1 MASELTMRYAAW
13 DAQPGFE
20 FGDEIPPAKIRW
32 HGSEVEVKAR
42 LVPRYGWTTAS
53 IDVFLGGRCILRTGG
68 QMKVTGSSWAEFDHE
83 GSRQFAELS
92 WGKARGHEFP
102 YVLRINDAKVAL
114 SEVPVE
120 NPGLSVIPALFVV
133 LLVLIG
139 VFACTL

>member
-1 MASELTMRYAAW
+1 MRYAAC

-53 IDVFLGGRCILRTGG
+53 IDVFLDGECILRTGG
-68 QMKVTGSSWAEFDHE
+68 QMKVTGSSSAVFDHG
-83 GSRQFAELS
+83 GSKHFAELS
-92 WGKARGHEFP
+92 WGMARGLEFP

-120 NPGLSVIPALFVV
+120 NTGLSVMPALIVV
-133 LLVLIG
+133 VLVLIG
-139 VFACTL
+139 LFVTTL